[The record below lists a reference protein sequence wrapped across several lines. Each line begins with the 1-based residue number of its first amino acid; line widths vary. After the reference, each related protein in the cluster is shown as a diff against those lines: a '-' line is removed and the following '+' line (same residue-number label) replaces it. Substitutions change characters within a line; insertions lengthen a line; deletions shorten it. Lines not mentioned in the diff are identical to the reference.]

1 MPLRT
6 RGPSYPCW
14 MPLPHRLAHLRRP
27 IRSSV
32 VGPQQVE
39 VNVAARRCRTTAA
52 REAKALRLRPL
63 QQRLKPLA
71 DPDAA
76 CCDTFHDGSRTPSYR
91 TARARTL
98 EARSCEIPSYR
109 TVESYREEGAV
120 LVAVWLV
127 LAGEVAGHADR
138 RV

>member
-32 VGPQQVE
+32 VGPQEVE
-39 VNVAARRCRTTAA
+39 VNVAERRCRTTAA
-52 REAKALRLRPL
+52 LEAKALRLRPL

-71 DPDAA
+71 DPDVP
-76 CCDTFHDGSRTPSYR
+76 CCDTSSDGSRTPSYR
-91 TARARTL
+91 TARWKQDR
-98 EARSCEIPSYR
+98 ARSLRIVP
-109 TVESYREEGAV
+109 
-120 LVAVWLV
+120 
-127 LAGEVAGHADR
+127 
-138 RV
+138 